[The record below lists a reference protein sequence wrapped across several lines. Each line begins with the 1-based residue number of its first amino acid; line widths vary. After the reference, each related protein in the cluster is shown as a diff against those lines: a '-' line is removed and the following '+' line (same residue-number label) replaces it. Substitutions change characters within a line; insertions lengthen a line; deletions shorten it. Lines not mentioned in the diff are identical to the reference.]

1 MNPTVQ
7 IAARSSSGI
16 VQPVQSTAD
25 GALRVTTGF
34 PLPLYDKFQVFK
46 VGATNNTDY
55 TEYSFAGTP
64 VARIKMTYFGGVP
77 TTDNAQLETSF
88 VQYPP
93 FAP

>member
-34 PLPLYDKFQVFK
+34 PLPLYDKFQVFR

-77 TTDNAQLETSF
+77 TTDNAQLETTF